1 MKRFVILGGGY
12 GGMALAQELLD
23 GEIPSDTII
32 VLIDR
37 MPFQGLK
44 TEYYALAAGTS
55 PEIDL
60 RVPFPSDSRLL
71 ITYGEVTGID
81 LDNKRI
87 LLEGQDPV
95 SYDWLT
101 IGLGCTDNYH
111 GIPGAE
117 KYSSSIQTFSSTRRT
132 YQMLGDVKPYGQVS
146 IIGGGLSGVEI
157 AAELREARKD
167 LNIRIIDRGPSIL
180 SAFPPK
186 LKTYVAAWFLE
197 HHVEM
202 RGHVSLKLLE
212 GSILHDSNSPEPI
225 YTDATV
231 WTAGI
236 QPVEVVRE
244 LNVAKDNQGRLVLNK
259 LHQLPDHPEVFVI
272 GDCASVPFSPSG
284 QLAGAMGKQVADIMQ
299 AVWKGRTPKLGK
311 IKLKGT
317 LGSLGKKAGF
327 GLMGKTALM
336 GRVPRV
342 LKTGVLWR
350 SKNHSG

>member
-1 MKRFVILGGGY
+1 
-12 GGMALAQELLD
+12 MALAEELLD
-23 GEIPSDTII
+23 GDIPSDTII

-44 TEYYALAAGTS
+44 TEYYSLAAGTS

-60 RVPFPSDSRLL
+60 RVAFPSDSRLL

-81 LDNKRI
+81 LDNKRV

-117 KYSSSIQTFSSTRRT
+117 KYSCSLQTFASTRRT

-180 SAFPPK
+180 SAFPQK
-186 LKTYVAAWFLE
+186 LKTYVSAWFLE

-212 GSILHDSNSPEPI
+212 GGILHDGNSPESI

-236 QPVEVVRE
+236 KPVGVVE
-244 LNVAKDNQGRLVLNK
+244 DLNVAKDNQGRLVVNE
-259 LHQLPDHPEVFVI
+259 LHQLPEYPEVFVI

-284 QLAGAMGKQVADIMQ
+284 QLAGAMGGQVAGVMQ
-299 AVWKGRTPKLGK
+299 AYWKGRTPKVGK

-327 GLMGKTALM
+327 GLMGKTAIM

-350 SKNHSG
+350 SKNHFG